1 MLCKGVRVSPSVQES
16 DGDEGVDEGEEE
28 EQQEHEYDDRST
40 PPSPAGDSDVMLSST
55 WAPNTDATDAGN
67 GFIMLQARILL
78 GHLSL
83 ASVNEENLVRDTS
96 HSCQRFRSNIWDEV
110 AKLTAKTRDRCQS
123 IFSENHKV
131 HKKICDLKQRGG
143 FEWDHEKKR
152 IVVPSANLEM
162 LWRGLRKVSFF
173 VLMSWRVES

>member
-1 MLCKGVRVSPSVQES
+1 MGIGKGVPDLARILNPPQTRGALSSAVTRLNSRQAPARGMLCKGVRVSPSVQES

-110 AKLTAKTRDRCQS
+110 AKLTAKTRDR
-123 IFSENHKV
+123 
-131 HKKICDLKQRGG
+131 
-143 FEWDHEKKR
+143 
-152 IVVPSANLEM
+152 
-162 LWRGLRKVSFF
+162 
-173 VLMSWRVES
+173 